1 MKVAILTPI
10 AVEYAA
16 VRPYLKNLEEEFR
29 DGAGYE
35 IGTFTGAHQSYE
47 VILRQTGSKVADI
60 ALATERTIRSFEP
73 DLLLVV
79 GIAGGVKDVDIG
91 DIVVGTKAYGY
102 ESGKVTPEDFVS
114 RPDVIPYSVEL
125 IERAQSIARKADWL
139 NRIQQPEKTPKVVFG
154 PIASGDKVITS
165 TQSGEYNLLKRHFN
179 DTTAIEMESIGVA
192 KAALRYPFVRTL
204 NIRSISDL
212 LDHKT
217 DNAQPMA
224 AAHAAAFTFEL
235 LYQLDIPSLKNLPPM
250 DVKNLSKEIVE
261 QLLPV
266 VLQKAGKPTA
276 VSNSPHLQVLLEKV
290 EKLAAAALEELEND
304 PEDTDVQALLRTSLR
319 KKLDGQESLQREL
332 TALLDKIKEST
343 GGASTII
350 SNSKN
355 VIHDSNINTGGGN
368 FHVGDNNTNYDN
380 SRHTT
385 THGNSYTIKGNSG
398 SVHIGD
404 VINITQVVKE
414 ATAMRTKAEASAEV
428 QHIQEL
434 AMNGKIKPALES
446 LLQLTKTTDSDL
458 HNQSI
463 LLASRWNRL
472 KTDINMGILSH
483 SNAQIEQNRIV
494 AALLATL
501 EELN

>member
-1 MKVAILTPI
+1 
-10 AVEYAA
+10 
-16 VRPYLKNLEEEFR
+16 
-29 DGAGYE
+29 
-35 IGTFTGAHQSYE
+35 
-47 VILRQTGSKVADI
+47 
-60 ALATERTIRSFEP
+60 
-73 DLLLVV
+73 
-79 GIAGGVKDVDIG
+79 
-91 DIVVGTKAYGY
+91 
-102 ESGKVTPEDFVS
+102 
-114 RPDVIPYSVEL
+114 
-125 IERAQSIARKADWL
+125 
-139 NRIQQPEKTPKVVFG
+139 
-154 PIASGDKVITS
+154 
-165 TQSGEYNLLKRHFN
+165 
-179 DTTAIEMESIGVA
+179 
-192 KAALRYPFVRTL
+192 
-204 NIRSISDL
+204 
-212 LDHKT
+212 
-217 DNAQPMA
+217 
-224 AAHAAAFTFEL
+224 
-235 LYQLDIPSLKNLPPM
+235 M